1 MSDNPLFL
9 GIVNFQITP
18 NNLSVL
24 LAEEWYKE
32 IVGKYEKQL
41 MNTEMMTSEQFI
53 KELKEKIG
61 KKRTSC
67 CIYMCMH
74 GKQFPRKDEPEKFDE
89 YLKLNEKNLIID
101 KDFSTLINSLP
112 IVNKYMLMEIC
123 HSGGLINDIRCDY
136 DRNIPCNSIIFG
148 LCSKDEKCYY
158 KKRMYMGK
166 ECTICYY
173 SLFLEKSRINPL
185 REPLRALDILEKY
198 RKYNIHPKLILIKQ

>member
-24 LAEEWYKE
+24 LAEQWYKE
-32 IVGKYEKQL
+32 IVGKYEKYVI
-41 MNTEMMTSEQFI
+41 NTEMMTSEQFI

-74 GKQFPRKDEPEKFDE
+74 GKQFARKNEPGKFDE

-101 KDFSTLINSLP
+101 KEFSELINFLP
-112 IVNKYMLMEIC
+112 IINKYMLMEIC
-123 HSGGLINDIRCDY
+123 HSGGLIDNIRCDY
-136 DRNIPCNSIIFG
+136 DRNISCNSIIFG

-158 KKRMYMGK
+158 KKRIYMGK
-166 ECTICYY
+166 ECTVCYY
-173 SLFLEKSRINPL
+173 SLFLEQSKINPL